1 MEHSCVYCWD
11 KKQQNSN
18 QKRRLLFKFYMST
31 KGELL
36 FTLNKTMPPGENTLT
51 KEEKKRST
59 AWEWI
64 IGKPLLESATHSSRA
79 RTTM

>member
-1 MEHSCVYCWD
+1 
-11 KKQQNSN
+11 
-18 QKRRLLFKFYMST
+18 MSI
-31 KGELL
+31 KGEHL
-36 FTLNKTMPPGENTLT
+36 FTLNKTVPPGRNTLT